1 MVPPKNNKKKKREKP
16 FPVTTVL
23 SFFLHGDPSFT
34 YRHHTL
40 HNGVAPVGPG
50 FGGFVAG
57 GETDIVDIFVVDT
70 GIFRGHSFHDL
81 SIPPNKKKS
90 QRKCNHQKGVYSR
103 LHRWFKRNGTVF
115 GGFEKIELLD
125 TIK

>member
-1 MVPPKNNKKKKREKP
+1 MVPQNGSSKWFLKMVPPKNNKKTKKG
-16 FPVTTVL
+16 TSL
-23 SFFLHGDPSFT
+23 SPEPRSFLFLHGDPSFT

-57 GETDIVDIFVVDT
+57 GETDVVDIFVVDT

-81 SIPPNKKKS
+81 SIPN
-90 QRKCNHQKGVYSR
+90 Q
-103 LHRWFKRNGTVF
+103 
-115 GGFEKIELLD
+115 
-125 TIK
+125 